1 MADLVLHPAA
11 VRAFAQHLHQE
22 ERSQGTQEKY
32 LRDVTRFAQ
41 WLDGRPVSREEANA
55 WKGYLIQ
62 RHYSQVTINSMVAA
76 VNAFFTF
83 LGWTE
88 CRIRYLRIQKQLFRS
103 KEKELTRPE
112 YQRLVQAAQN
122 LGRNRL
128 GLLLET
134 ICAAGL
140 RVSEVR
146 YITVEAAKQ
155 GQVDIGLK
163 GKIRKILL
171 PAKLCRKLLHYAKKQ
186 KIASGEIFLTRS
198 GKSMDRRQIW
208 AEMKAICASANVA
221 ASKVF
226 PHNLRHLFARIFYQA
241 SRDVAKLADVLGHS
255 SIETTRIYLLST
267 GEEHSRQLERLMLV
281 T

>member
-1 MADLVLHPAA
+1 MADLVLHPAT

-62 RHYSQVTINSMVAA
+62 RHYSPVTINSMVAA
-76 VNAFFTF
+76 VNAFFAF
-83 LGWTE
+83 LGWPE

-155 GQVDIGLK
+155 GK
-163 GKIRKILL
+163 WIL
-171 PAKLCRKLLHYAKKQ
+171 
-186 KIASGEIFLTRS
+186 G
-198 GKSMDRRQIW
+198 
-208 AEMKAICASANVA
+208 
-221 ASKVF
+221 
-226 PHNLRHLFARIFYQA
+226 
-241 SRDVAKLADVLGHS
+241 
-255 SIETTRIYLLST
+255 
-267 GEEHSRQLERLMLV
+267 
-281 T
+281 